1 MSHHERRSQ
10 VRKTTSLILNLV
22 RYEYLWADGKKI
34 KKPIQVS
41 AEEYAN
47 YLMTWVQE
55 IFGDETVFPVND
67 GKSFVF

>member
-1 MSHHERRSQ
+1 M
-10 VRKTTSLILNLV
+10 LF

-47 YLMTWVQE
+47 YLMTWVQG
-55 IFGDETVFPVND
+55 IFQDETVFPVND
-67 GKSFVF
+67 GMSYNITSNQLNRYSIP